1 MKLFEIVKKYLE
13 TNGISIR
20 YFSDCIGVSPNVGGK
35 WLRGDIKKLPA
46 EKMEKIY
53 AFLNEEYH
61 TTVDEMKL
69 TDKLSRNIRV
79 GMRKQKIVNKLL
91 LI

>member
-1 MKLFEIVKKYLE
+1 M
-13 TNGISIR
+13 
-20 YFSDCIGVSPNVGGK
+20 SPNVGGK

-69 TDKLSRNIRV
+69 TDKE
-79 GMRKQKIVNKLL
+79 NK
-91 LI
+91 

>member
-53 AFLNEEYH
+53 AFLNEECIW
-61 TTVDEMKL
+61 TFIILNSVFSVSVFLCEFCF
-69 TDKLSRNIRV
+69 
-79 GMRKQKIVNKLL
+79 
-91 LI
+91 

>member
-35 WLRGDIKKLPA
+35 WLRGDI
-46 EKMEKIY
+46 
-53 AFLNEEYH
+53 NEI
-61 TTVDEMKL
+61 D
-69 TDKLSRNIRV
+69 RN
-79 GMRKQKIVNKLL
+79 GE
-91 LI
+91 

>member
-35 WLRGDIKKLPA
+35 WLRGDIKKSSCIRQCYGNRWDQCKA
-46 EKMEKIY
+46 SAKIC
-53 AFLNEEYH
+53 
-61 TTVDEMKL
+61 
-69 TDKLSRNIRV
+69 RIRW
-79 GMRKQKIVNKLL
+79 
-91 LI
+91 

>member
-46 EKMEKIY
+46 EKMEK
-53 AFLNEEYH
+53 
-61 TTVDEMKL
+61 
-69 TDKLSRNIRV
+69 NIC
-79 GMRKQKIVNKLL
+79 LPE
-91 LI
+91 

>member
-53 AFLNEEYH
+53 
-61 TTVDEMKL
+61 D
-69 TDKLSRNIRV
+69 LSKSSCCTIMLGFDISPYKWN
-79 GMRKQKIVNKLL
+79 LF
-91 LI
+91 

>member
-13 TNGISIR
+13 TNGISIL

-69 TDKLSRNIRV
+69 TDKE
-79 GMRKQKIVNKLL
+79 NK
-91 LI
+91 

>member
-20 YFSDCIGVSPNVGGK
+20 YCSDCIGVSPNVGGK

-53 AFLNEEYH
+53 AIPIIAITIDGLAA
-61 TTVDEMKL
+61 K
-69 TDKLSRNIRV
+69 
-79 GMRKQKIVNKLL
+79 
-91 LI
+91 